1 MINIVTDYFD
11 LYVIWSIVAKVIAT
25 LVASC
30 LMSEFDEIIV
40 VIDKYYGP

>member
-1 MINIVTDYFD
+1 MA
-11 LYVIWSIVAKVIAT
+11 L

-40 VIDKYYGP
+40 VIDKYYEPYATRMLT